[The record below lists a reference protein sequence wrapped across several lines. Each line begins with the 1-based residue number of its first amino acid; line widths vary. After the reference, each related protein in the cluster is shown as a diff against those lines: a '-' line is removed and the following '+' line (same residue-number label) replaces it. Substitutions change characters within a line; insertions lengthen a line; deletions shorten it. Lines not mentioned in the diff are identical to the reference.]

1 MLDAIVD
8 ARWKR
13 EHPDRARI
21 LGGHGGPTRE
31 QRLADALLELTGIAA
46 AGIAPDG
53 TADAGVTEGATDE
66 PNASTQPSTRVTTA
80 KPATIVVFDID
91 KYEAE
96 MLDCGPVPVTESLF
110 DDVRRSLY
118 LYFKNA
124 KGEILK
130 FGRARRDPTI
140 AQRLAV
146 MVRDRHCQFGDCET
160 PASMCD
166 VHHLNEWLQDQGFTD
181 VEVLALFCNPH
192 HRHLHLANLKAFRE
206 ADGTVTIT
214 DRSTGTVVA
223 RASPKRMAA

>member
-8 ARWKR
+8 AHWKA
-13 EHPDRARI
+13 EHPARART
-21 LGGHGGPTRE
+21 LDGHGGPTRE
-31 QRLADALLELTGIAA
+31 QRLADALLELTGL
-46 AGIAPDG
+46 APTANIKPG
-53 TADAGVTEGATDE
+53 TATDE
-66 PNASTQPSTRVTTA
+66 PEASTQPSTRVTTG
-80 KPATIVVFDID
+80 KPATIIVFDID

-96 MLDCGPVPVTESLF
+96 MLDHGPVPVTESLF

-146 MVRDRHCQFGDCET
+146 MVRDRHCQFGNCET

-166 VHHLNEWLQDQGFTD
+166 VHHLNEWLHDNGFTD
-181 VEVLALFCNPH
+181 IEVLTLFCHPH
-192 HRHLHLANLKAFRE
+192 HQHIHTNNLKATRE
-206 ADGTVTIT
+206 PDDTIT
-214 DRSTGTVVA
+214 ITNRTTGTIVA
-223 RASPKRMAA
+223 RASPKRIAA